1 MPDIAISE
9 DGGLVAIVDGEAMAS
24 NREKPPA
31 FIFEQW
37 QRALAIEEHRKPVM
51 LQIAK
56 APTAPDGKRLQLSP
70 DQRNEAREAI
80 RQAVATSSPS
90 RFSCLKG
97 AWCTT
102 LLGNGKKLTVIDNA
116 AYLGP
121 ACDTADIVV
130 TPVRL
135 RFDRCR
141 SGALLFTGE
150 TLRKTGSVE
159 LRFTDSGIDVATAFG
174 PLQRPWMRHRAYD
187 WRSDTFADASQS
199 PVSDSGE

>member
-1 MPDIAISE
+1 
-9 DGGLVAIVDGEAMAS
+9 MAS

-37 QRALAIEEHRKPVM
+37 QRALAIEEHQKPVM
-51 LQIAK
+51 LQATNT
-56 APTAPDGKRLQLSP
+56 PTVSDGKRLQLSP
-70 DQRNEAREAI
+70 DQQNEAREAM
-80 RQAVATSSPS
+80 RQALAISPTS
-90 RFSCLKG
+90 RFSCQKR
-97 AWCTT
+97 AWCTA
-102 LLGNGKKLTVIDNA
+102 LLGNGKKLTVIENA

-135 RFDRCR
+135 RLDRCR